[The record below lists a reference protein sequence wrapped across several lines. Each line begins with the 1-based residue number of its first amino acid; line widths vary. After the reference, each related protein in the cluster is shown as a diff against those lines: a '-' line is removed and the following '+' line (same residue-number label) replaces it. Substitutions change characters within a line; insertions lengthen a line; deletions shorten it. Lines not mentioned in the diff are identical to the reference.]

1 MLIFNYL
8 RMIMIALS
16 AEKYFK
22 GTDKSSPHVGAD
34 LVYGMGINSV
44 KWDK

>member
-1 MLIFNYL
+1 
-8 RMIMIALS
+8 MIALG
-16 AEKYFK
+16 AEKHFK
-22 GTDKSSPHVGAD
+22 GTDKLSPYVGAD